1 MEPAL
6 RDQIVATTIALMA
19 FESTAERPDQLS
31 AVLDYVDDQL
41 SGQAGVHRRRYE
53 RNGAPSLMVTLRDT
67 QTPAVILNAHL
78 DVVPARAE
86 QFHASVRQ
94 GRIHGRGSQDMKGA
108 AAVYLHLVQAC
119 ASWPSPPDIGV
130 QFVTDEE
137 IGGLDGTRLLLEAGW
152 RCGLFIAG
160 EPTDLRICH
169 AQKGMMRLDVI
180 IPGAPAHGSRPWA
193 GRNAIAGLRDGLI
206 ALERR
211 FPTPHEAAWQ
221 TTVVPTI
228 VAGGNAENRLP
239 ESVRLRLDI
248 RHIAA
253 DTPAAIIAG
262 VRDAFPGAEVHGA
275 PIAGGLLD
283 TDPAHP
289 ALATLAAAI
298 RDVSGQPAGFFRE
311 HYGSD
316 ARFYSDAGIPAVCF
330 GPVGDGLHSDDEW
343 VDIDSLMQ
351 FYDITQ
357 RHMLHYT
364 SEES

>member
-6 RDQIVATTIALMA
+6 RERIVATTVALMA
-19 FESTAERPDQLS
+19 FESTADRPDQLA

-41 SGQAGVHRRRYE
+41 TGQAGLHRRRYE
-53 RNGAPSLMVTLRDT
+53 RNGAPSLMVTLHDT
-67 QTPAVILNAHL
+67 QAPAIILNAHL

-86 QFHASVRQ
+86 QFRASVRQ
-94 GRIHGRGSQDMKGA
+94 GRIYGRGSQDMKGS
-108 AAVYLHLVQAC
+108 AAVYLHLLQAC
-119 ASWPSPPDIGV
+119 ATLASPPDIGV

-152 RCGLFIAG
+152 RCGLFVAG
-160 EPTDLRICH
+160 EPTDLQICH

-193 GRNAIAGLRDGLI
+193 GRNPIAGLRDGLV

-211 FPTPHEAAWQ
+211 FPTPREAAWQ

-228 VAGGNAENRLP
+228 VTGGNAENRLP
-239 ESVRLRLDI
+239 ERVRLRLDI

-262 VRDAFPGAEVHGA
+262 VRDAFPGAEVLGA

-289 ALATLAAAI
+289 MLAPLTAAI
-298 RDVSGQPAGFFRE
+298 TGVTGQPTRFVRE

-351 FYDITQ
+351 FFAITR
-357 RHMLHYT
+357 RHVLHTT

>member
-6 RDQIVATTIALMA
+6 RERIVATTVALMA
-19 FESTAERPDQLS
+19 FESTADRPDQLA

-41 SGQAGVHRRRYE
+41 TGQSGLHRRRYE

-67 QTPAVILNAHL
+67 QTPAIILNAHL

-86 QFHASVRQ
+86 QFRASVRQ
-94 GRIHGRGSQDMKGA
+94 GRIYGRGSQDMKGS
-108 AAVYLHLVQAC
+108 AAVYLHLLQAC
-119 ASWPSPPDIGV
+119 AASPPDIGV

-152 RCGLFIAG
+152 RCGLFVAG
-160 EPTDLRICH
+160 EPTDLQICH

-193 GRNAIAGLRDGLI
+193 GRNPIAGLRDGLV

-211 FPTPHEAAWQ
+211 FPTPREAAWQ

-228 VAGGNAENRLP
+228 VTGGDAENRLP
-239 ESVRLRLDI
+239 ERVRLRLDI

-262 VRDAFPGAEVHGA
+262 VRDAFPGAEVLGA

-283 TDPAHP
+283 TDPSHP
-289 ALATLAAAI
+289 LIAKFGAVGGRPAGAAWFCDAAI
-298 RDVSGQPAGFFRE
+298 FCAHGM
-311 HYGSD
+311 
-316 ARFYSDAGIPAVCF
+316 PAVAA
-330 GPVGDGLHSDDEW
+330 GPGSIAQAHTEDEFIEVAELERGVEFFKKFLRSLLVG
-343 VDIDSLMQ
+343 
-351 FYDITQ
+351 
-357 RHMLHYT
+357 
-364 SEES
+364 